1 MNGQVRFLL
10 TKQFSN
16 LLPYNLPA
24 PDRAEGF
31 QKMMK
36 KRHDEILEILSSLLV
51 IAVCLSSCLKIEK
64 VVDGASKEVA
74 LSPVASVMTKQI
86 PGPVL
91 GTTYSEKL
99 YI

>member
-1 MNGQVRFLL
+1 MKEQALFCSIFYPITSRRL
-10 TKQFSN
+10 T
-16 LLPYNLPA
+16 A
-24 PDRAEGF
+24 PRGSK
-31 QKMMK
+31 KMMK

-99 YI
+99 HI